1 MFTKIL
7 YRPALAIVISII
19 LLFLGVLGIETLP
32 IAQFPDVAPPTVMV
46 AISYPGAS
54 ANVLV
59 DSVLVP
65 LEQSINGVQNM
76 RYMTSSA
83 TSAGEAAIVIYFEPG
98 TDPNINVVNVQ
109 NRVNPVLFQLPPLV
123 VREGIIVSQV
133 VPSMLMYVNIYSTDP
148 NADQKDLFNFAN
160 VFVMPRLKR
169 IHGMGL
175 PRNLGNRIFAMR
187 VNLNPDRMRA
197 YNVGADDVM
206 KALAEQSVIGS
217 PGRLGQ
223 ATGKLSQSKEYVLT
237 YIGRYNKPEQY
248 GNIILRASD
257 KGEILRLKDVAEV
270 ELGPQFFDIYSDIN
284 GYPAASIVLKQA
296 PGSNAAEVIELIKE
310 ELAAIKKESFPPGMD
325 YELAYDVSSF
335 LHASIEK
342 VLHTLLEAFILVS
355 LVVYMFLG
363 DLRSTLIPTLA
374 VPVSL
379 VGTFFILR
387 LMGLSINL
395 ITLFAMV
402 LAIGV
407 VVDDAIV
414 VVEAVHAKMAEKH
427 LSPYRATMEVLQE
440 ISGAIIAI
448 TLVMTAVFV
457 PVTFI
462 PGPVGQFYRQFGIT
476 MATSIVLSGLVAL
489 TLTPVL
495 CAMILKPHTHAHP
508 ETDGHT
514 NHVKKKRGLG
524 VLLLYAVGGLLVL
537 GGVTYLAYEL
547 WGPVGFL
554 FIVLPFVRKPFDR
567 AVEMVTSGYAAILRR
582 IVTIRTLSMAVVG
595 GFAAGIVV
603 VNTQLATGFIPGE
616 DQGIIYAVLQT
627 PPGSTLEYTNA
638 KSHELEEI
646 ARKEI
651 EEVTSVTSLA
661 GYEVLTEG
669 RGSNAGTCLINLKKW
684 TERKR
689 TAREIIQ
696 ELEEK
701 SRKMS
706 NVKLEFFE
714 PPAVPGFGTAGGIS
728 LLVLDKT
735 FSTDYKRLEDVTTKF
750 MDALRKRKEVAN
762 LFTFYAANYPQYE
775 LILNNDVLMQKG
787 VSIKAAMDN
796 LNIFIGSTWEQ
807 GFIRFNQFFKV
818 FVQAQAQFRRFP
830 EDLDNIFV
838 KNEHGEMVPY
848 SSFMTLEK
856 KQGLNEI
863 TRYNLYTSAS
873 IQCAPA
879 MGYSTGQAI
888 AAIKEVAQDKQILPQ
903 GYDVGWAGLAYD
915 EEKRGNEAIYIFLIV
930 VTFVYLVL
938 VGQYESFILPL
949 AVILSL
955 PIGVF
960 GSFYFLQ
967 AMGLANDV
975 YAQIGL
981 VMLVGLLGKNAIL
994 IVEFAV
1000 QRRQEGVPLHEAAVD
1015 GGKLRFRPIQMTSFA
1030 FIAGLI
1036 PLVVATGAGAI
1047 GNRTIGTTGV
1057 GGMLVG
1063 TVLGV
1068 LVIPGLYYLFG
1079 KIADG
1084 RKLLK
1089 DEVAQPLSE
1098 PFGPKGFEALPDA
1111 PASEIEGLLEYLYAH
1126 GGQDDVF
1133 HIAAE
1138 THRDAA
1144 RLISVAKAAE
1154 LLAFVSTPGRQVV
1167 LDHGG
1172 SRFVTASRTD
1182 RKAIWRERILQL
1194 RLFRVTQ
1201 EMLRRADGPIDS
1213 EVVRE
1218 TLILNLPEE
1227 NYEKEFATFI
1237 DWARYGDL
1245 FAFDET
1251 TGQLSLQS
1259 LEDSNPEIDDRIE

>member
-7 YRPALAIVISII
+7 HRPAFAIVISII
-19 LLFLGVLGIETLP
+19 LLFLGVLGIKTLP
-32 IAQFPDVAPPTVMV
+32 IAQFPDIAPPTVMV
-46 AISYPGAS
+46 SISYPGAS

-59 DSVLVP
+59 ESVLIP

-76 RYMTSSA
+76 RFITSSA
-83 TSAGEAAIVIYFEPG
+83 TSAGEAAIIIYFEPG

-109 NRVNPVLFQLPPLV
+109 NRVNIVLFQLPPLV
-123 VREGIIVSQV
+123 GREGILVSQV

-160 VFVMPRLKR
+160 VYVMPRLKR
-169 IHGMGL
+169 IKGMGI

-187 VNLNPDRMRA
+187 VWLNPDRMRA
-197 YNVGADDVM
+197 YNVSSEDVM
-206 KALAEQSVIGS
+206 KALSEQSMIGS

-223 ATGKLSQSKEYVLT
+223 ATGKTSQSKEYVLT

-248 GNIILRASD
+248 ANIILKANPD
-257 KGEILRLKDVAEV
+257 GEILRLKDVGEV

-284 GYPAASIVLKQA
+284 GHPAASIVLKQA
-296 PGSNAAEVIELIKE
+296 PGSNAAEVIEEIKT
-310 ELAAIKKESFPPGMD
+310 ELEQIKKESFPPGMD
-325 YELAYDVSSF
+325 YEFAYDVSKF
-335 LHASIEK
+335 LDASIEK

-379 VGTFFILR
+379 VGTFFVLR

-414 VVEAVHAKMAEKH
+414 VVEAVHAKMAQKH
-427 LSPYRATMEVLQE
+427 LSPYRATMEVVHE

-448 TLVMTAVFV
+448 TLVMTSVFV

-462 PGPVGQFYRQFGIT
+462 PGAVGTFYRQFGIT
-476 MATSIVLSGLVAL
+476 MATSIILSGLVAL

-495 CAMILKPHTHAHP
+495 CAMILKPHSHTGTDSHTSDTPSTH
-508 ETDGHT
+508 DSHT
-514 NHVKKKRGLG
+514 SNVERPRGLG
-524 VLLLYAVGGLLVL
+524 VKLLFALGGLLVL
-537 GGVTYLAYEL
+537 GGITYLAYEL

-554 FIVLPFVRKPFDR
+554 LILLPFVRGPFDR
-567 AVEMVTSGYAAILRR
+567 AVEKVTGGYAAIVRR
-582 IVTIRTLSMAVVG
+582 IATRRTLTMAVVG

-638 KSHELEEI
+638 KSQELEKI
-646 ARKEI
+646 AKEI

-669 RGSNAGTCLINLKKW
+669 RGSNSGTCIINLKTW
-684 TERKR
+684 SDRKR
-689 TAREIIQ
+689 TARQIIVD
-696 ELEEK
+696 LEEK
-701 SRKMS
+701 CRRMS

-728 LLVLDKT
+728 MLVLDKT
-735 FSTDYKRLEDVTTKF
+735 FSADYQRLGEVTDKF
-750 MDALRKRKEVAN
+750 MAALKKRKEVTN

-775 LILNNDVLMQKG
+775 LIINNDVAMQKG

-796 LNIFIGSTWEQ
+796 LNILIGSTWEQ
-807 GFIRFNQFFKV
+807 GFIRFNQFYKV
-818 FVQAQAQFRRFP
+818 FVQARPEFRRYP
-830 EDLDNIFV
+830 EDLDNLFV
-838 KNEHGEMVPY
+838 KNDKGEMVPY
-848 SSFMTLEK
+848 SAFMTIKK

-863 TRYNLYTSAS
+863 TRYNLYTSAA

-879 MGYSTGQAI
+879 AGYSTGQAI
-888 AAIKEVAQDKQILPQ
+888 QAIKEVGAETLPR
-903 GYDVGWAGLAYD
+903 GFDVGWSGLAYD
-915 EEKRGNEAIYIFLIV
+915 ESRKGNEAVYIFLIV
-930 VTFVYLVL
+930 VAFVYLVL

-955 PIGVF
+955 PVGLF
-960 GSFYFLQ
+960 GSFFFLQ

-1000 QRRQEGVPLHEAAVD
+1000 QRRLEGVSLQEAAVE
-1015 GGKLRFRPIQMTSFA
+1015 GAKLRFRPIQMTSFA
-1030 FIAGLI
+1030 FIAGLL

-1047 GNRTIGTTGV
+1047 GNRTIGTTGA

-1063 TVLGV
+1063 TVIGV

-1079 KIADG
+1079 QLDGG

-1089 DEVAQPLSE
+1089 DETHQPLSE
-1098 PFGPKGFEALPDA
+1098 
-1111 PASEIEGLLEYLYAH
+1111 
-1126 GGQDDVF
+1126 
-1133 HIAAE
+1133 
-1138 THRDAA
+1138 
-1144 RLISVAKAAE
+1144 RLI
-1154 LLAFVSTPGRQVV
+1154 
-1167 LDHGG
+1167 HGH
-1172 SRFVTASRTD
+1172 
-1182 RKAIWRERILQL
+1182 Q
-1194 RLFRVTQ
+1194 
-1201 EMLRRADGPIDS
+1201 
-1213 EVVRE
+1213 
-1218 TLILNLPEE
+1218 
-1227 NYEKEFATFI
+1227 
-1237 DWARYGDL
+1237 
-1245 FAFDET
+1245 DEHEHE
-1251 TGQLSLQS
+1251 S
-1259 LEDSNPEIDDRIE
+1259 